1 MVRMELQQFNTS
13 KRCEYPLSHTDSRLR
28 CRNRH
33 QKYPEY
39 HVVVSEIASTSR
51 DKKEAFA
58 FTAQVA
64 NWMDQCPWIF
74 EYAFFGCMAKVA
86 DDFVSPEAQLMNSD
100 GTLRLLMVKLMNEQ
114 PMSEL

>member
-1 MVRMELQQFNTS
+1 MRQICADNW
-13 KRCEYPLSHTDSRLR
+13 
-28 CRNRH
+28 NRH
-33 QKYPEY
+33 HKYPAY
-39 HVVVSEIASTSR
+39 PVVVSEIASISR
-51 DKKEAFA
+51 DKKEVFA

-100 GTLRLLMVKLMNEQ
+100 GTLRLLMHKLMNEE
-114 PMSEL
+114 PMTEL